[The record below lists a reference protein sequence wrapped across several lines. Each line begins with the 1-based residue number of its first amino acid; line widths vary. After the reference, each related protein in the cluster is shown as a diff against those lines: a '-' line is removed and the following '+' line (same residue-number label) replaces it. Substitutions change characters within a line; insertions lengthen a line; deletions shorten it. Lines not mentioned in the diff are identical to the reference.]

1 MKKSML
7 SLHLILLLAVGVTNI
22 FGGYSLSFDGVDD
35 YAEIVN
41 CDELAGLAEITVS
54 AWIKPANLTST
65 GVIAAKW
72 ANPEGPDRAYT
83 FRVDQSGIVAV
94 NIRTANGGDY
104 AATFSTS
111 EMAVNEWAYLSF
123 SYSTPDLKLFLNGIE
138 RASTT
143 TSGGNII
150 PSSTSLL
157 FGNSDGLTQSYE
169 GLMDEVSIWDV
180 SLTETQIQ
188 AFMNLSLQGD
198 ESNLIGHWNLNEGVG
213 MTFSDLNINGNN
225 GSVYGAIWSTDVPPT
240 PSEQIDFSL
249 EFGQGDYMQI
259 PMSESLSTFNTFTVE
274 LWYHETNGANET
286 IFGSE
291 NSNPTGGRIQIMRY
305 GGNFDIAVFDGSLTI
320 ANSSVAGVSSG
331 TWQHLALSYDGD
343 HVRFFIDGSVAWQ
356 AQASLGE
363 ISLADDV
370 FVVNR
375 HSWNGG
381 ASSNLIG
388 LIDEI
393 RISENARY
401 TSAFTPS
408 TQVFAPDAHTVGL
421 WHFNNDLQDMS
432 GNQNHGVANG
442 TGFSDNTPGL
452 VPLEEETSNT
462 HSLEF
467 DDIDRINLDSPF
479 TTSEL
484 QNITIETWVW
494 ADSSSD
500 LIYYGSDC
508 GKNIFSQG
516 SDPSHWADFGFGL
529 ADNGGIP
536 CLQVEFGHYEQYFL
550 TTNSNQFP
558 LAVWNHVTVTY
569 SARVVQLFINGQF
582 VSSQDI
588 GVDPV
593 NSDRIATIGS
603 RVPRDDVHQGWAG
616 LIDEFRV
623 WSRVL
628 DQSEIQSNMYTELT
642 GSESDLLGYW
652 NFNGGTGT
660 QLIDQTTNGN
670 NGTILGATWSTDV
683 PFTGSVTTSNLTW
696 SLQIQGSQSS
706 LNDVDNYL
714 GVAPD
719 ASNGFDAAHDEAEPP
734 ASPGSSLS
742 LYFPH
747 TEWNHTL
754 GDDFSSD
761 IRPEIDLSDTMQVWD
776 FEVVSTDD
784 GNVSL
789 NFQYMDIPDVP
800 VILENEDT
808 GERVFLVH
816 NDSYDFTAVA
826 NMTYF
831 FKVSI
836 GDTTAPQVH
845 AGRSFSGP
853 RILRA
858 GHPHDLDFFA
868 LDGFMVDQMDLLFS
882 SDSGNYFEPFATFG
896 DTTDHEWLTPDDFD
910 NVLYGAAVQI
920 KAIDYAGNSAT
931 AESDYV
937 LTIASD
943 SLFADVYSGWTLW
956 GAPIEPTVD
965 TMATNI
971 GDDFTGYWTTYD
983 YVDNGY
989 TYDGFLYQGEGYWLG
1004 TLEDTEVDVVGMASG
1019 WAEEV
1024 SLSLGWDLL
1033 SNPLVTDVY
1042 LDSLIIIN
1050 NSSADTMRYPQAV
1063 AAGWVNS
1070 IYAFDGNGYVE
1081 PDVLKPWQGYW
1092 FGVLAENLVAKF
1104 PIHRHDQTV
1113 LARDDR
1119 EDGWLIQLF
1128 AETSN
1133 GAEDNLL
1140 MLGAHP
1146 EASDDFDN
1154 GFDEVR
1160 PPQAPGT
1167 RFVQLDILHPE
1178 WDFPLGDAFIRDIRS
1193 ENLDDANEDWIVNV
1207 DGSEAEITLTWDLLD
1222 VPESF
1227 DVGIDLDGDGIFEDL
1242 SSFESL
1248 IIPAGSQFVLRAGV
1262 NALSVDQLSIPTEF
1276 LLNQNY
1282 PNPFNPSTTIT
1293 YGLPE
1298 ISDIKVTIYDI
1309 TGREVIQLVNSSQMV
1324 AGYHDIIW
1332 SGMDSGSHSVSTGLY
1347 FTRIEAG
1354 DYTKTIKMLFLK

>member
-1 MKKSML
+1 MKSEIETRGRPMKKTML
-7 SLHLILLLAVGVTNI
+7 SLHLILILVIGVTNV
-22 FGGYSLSFDGVDD
+22 FGDHSLSFDMGQYV
-35 YAEIVN
+35 
-41 CDELAGLAEITVS
+41 
-54 AWIKPANLTST
+54 
-65 GVIAAKW
+65 
-72 ANPEGPDRAYT
+72 R
-83 FRVDQSGIVAV
+83 
-94 NIRTANGGDY
+94 
-104 AATFSTS
+104 
-111 EMAVNEWAYLSF
+111 
-123 SYSTPDLKLFLNGIE
+123 
-138 RASTT
+138 
-143 TSGGNII
+143 I
-150 PSSTSLL
+150 PMSTSL
-157 FGNSDGLTQSYE
+157 DTY
-169 GLMDEVSIWDV
+169 
-180 SLTETQIQ
+180 
-188 AFMNLSLQGD
+188 
-198 ESNLIGHWNLNEGVG
+198 
-213 MTFSDLNINGNN
+213 
-225 GSVYGAIWSTDVPPT
+225 
-240 PSEQIDFSL
+240 
-249 EFGQGDYMQI
+249 
-259 PMSESLSTFNTFTVE
+259 NTFTLE
-274 LWYHETNGANET
+274 LWYNET
-286 IFGSE
+286 AGTGETILGTE
-291 NSNPTGGRIQIMRY
+291 NSNATTGTIRIMRY
-305 GGNFDIAVFDGSLTI
+305 GSNFDVAVSDGSSTV
-320 ANSSVAGVSSG
+320 ANSSISGVLSE
-331 TWQHLALSYDGD
+331 TWQHLALTYDGD
-343 HVRFFIDGSVAWQ
+343 YVRFFIGGVLGWEAAANLGSIN
-356 AQASLGE
+356 LT
-363 ISLADDV
+363 DDD
-370 FVVNR
+370 FVINR
-375 HSWNGG
+375 HSWGSG
-381 ASSNLIG
+381 SSSSLSG
-388 LIDEI
+388 FVDEI
-393 RISENARY
+393 RISDIARY
-401 TSAFTPS
+401 TTAFSTQTHEFTP
-408 TQVFAPDAHTVGL
+408 DANTLGL
-421 WHFNNDLQDMS
+421 WHFNGDLQDMS
-432 GNQNHGVANG
+432 GNENHGIANG

-452 VPLEEETSNT
+452 LPLQEEPSNT
-462 HSLEF
+462 HSLSF
-467 DDIDRINLDSPF
+467 DGVDDFVDISSLVGTSLTDFTYSGWFKTSGPNGLEQPLINTQNGTLVISPDQA
-479 TTSEL
+479 TLYAAAYSQRNGVSPRYRVDTG
-484 QNITIETWVW
+484 
-494 ADSSSD
+494 SSVPVNEWHHFAFAVGGNTYKLYVD
-500 LIYYGSDC
+500 G
-508 GKNIFSQG
+508 Q
-516 SDPSHWADFGFGL
+516 L
-529 ADNGGIP
+529 ADDSEVDEP
-536 CLQVEFGHYEQYFL
+536 H
-550 TTNSNQFP
+550 NSIY
-558 LAVWNHVTVTY
+558 AD
-569 SARVVQLFINGQF
+569 AE
-582 VSSQDI
+582 
-588 GVDPV
+588 
-593 NSDRIATIGS
+593 IGS
-603 RVPRDDVHQGWAG
+603 HGRSNGANSAFFNGLLDNISIWNYQLDANQILDIKDIELLGTENG
-616 LIDEFRV
+616 LIAFWD
-623 WSRVL
+623 
-628 DQSEIQSNMYTELT
+628 
-642 GSESDLLGYW
+642 
-652 NFNGGTGT
+652 FNEGTGPNVT
-660 QLIDQTTNGN
+660 DASINSHT
-670 NGTILGATWSTDV
+670 GTLNGATWSTDV
-683 PFTGSVTTSNLTW
+683 PFTGSTTTSELSW
-696 SLQIQGSQSS
+696 SIQVQGSQSS
-706 LNDVDNYL
+706 TTTLNDVDNYL

-719 ASNGFDAAHDEAEPP
+719 AGNGFDAAYDEAEPP

-747 TEWNHTL
+747 NEWGHAL

-776 FEVVSTDD
+776 MEVVSTDD

-789 NFQYMDIPDVP
+789 SFEYTNIPDVP
-800 VILENEDT
+800 VILENDDT
-808 GERVFLVH
+808 NERVFLAH
-816 NDSYDFTAVA
+816 GSSYNFTAVA

-858 GHPHDLDFFA
+858 GHPHDLDFHA

-882 SDSGNYFEPFATFG
+882 NDSGGYFEPFATFG

-910 NVLYGAAVQI
+910 NVLYGAALQV
-920 KAIDYAGNSAT
+920 KATDYAGNSAT

-1019 WAEEV
+1019 WEEEV
-1024 SLSLGWDLL
+1024 SLSIGWDLL

-1050 NSSADTMRYPQAV
+1050 NTSADTMRYPQAV

-1081 PDVLKPWQGYW
+1081 PDVLKPWKGYW

-1104 PIHRHDQTV
+1104 PIHRHDQQV

-1146 EASDDFDN
+1146 EASDAFDN

-1207 DGSEAEITLTWDLLD
+1207 DASETEITLTWDLMN

-1242 SSFESL
+1242 TSFESL
-1248 IIPAGSQFVLRAGV
+1248 TIPAGSQFVVRAGA
-1262 NALSVDQLSIPTEF
+1262 NALSVDQLSIPTEY

-1298 ISDIKVTIYDI
+1298 LSDVKVTIYDI
-1309 TGREVIQLVNSSQMV
+1309 TGREVIQLVSSSQKT
-1324 AGYHDIIW
+1324 AGYYDIIW
-1332 SGMDSGSHSVSTGLY
+1332 SGMDSVNHMVSTGLY

-1354 DYTKTIKMLFLK
+1354 KYSKTIKMLYLK